1 MSAGIFVIQENGQLV
16 EMAERAYDSEALLQE
31 LLEKYPNLLAGDQI
45 NSGEP
50 RRWLLISR
58 EMGVPFEEAGAG
70 RWFVDHLFLDQDG
83 ILTLVEVK
91 RSSDTRIRREVVGQ
105 MLDYAAN
112 GVVHWTAERIR
123 ASFEANCQTQ
133 AQEPEEV
140 LAEFLDGDADTEKFW
155 QQVATNLQ
163 IGKIRMLFVAD
174 QIPLELQ
181 RVVEFLNVQ
190 MNPAEV
196 LAVEIKQFVGE
207 GLKTLVPRVIGQTVE
222 AQKNKTLTSSAS
234 RQWDE
239 ASFRQ
244 ALESRQ
250 GGTELAEIA
259 DKLLDWARRKEL
271 YLWRGKG
278 SKYGSVMPILSHRG
292 VDYQLF
298 SIWTTGSIEIGFQ
311 YLQNKH
317 PFDVE
322 SKRVE
327 LLTRLNEI
335 EGISLPE
342 SVITKRPSLP
352 LAVLKPEAS
361 LQQFLAVFDWVIDQ
375 VKLD

>member
-1 MSAGIFVIQENGQLV
+1 MSAGIYVIQENGQLV

-45 NSGEP
+45 NNAHP

-58 EMGVPFEEAGAG
+58 EMSVPFEEAGAG

-112 GVVHWTAERIR
+112 GVAHWTVDRIR
-123 ASFEANCQTQ
+123 TSFEASCQTQ
-133 AQEPEEV
+133 DQESEQV
-140 LAEFLDGDADTEKFW
+140 LAEFLNGDADAEKFW

-181 RVVEFLNVQ
+181 RIVEFLNVQ

-196 LAVEIKQFVGE
+196 LAVEIKQFVGQ
-207 GLKTLVPRVIGQTVE
+207 GLKTLVPRVLGQTVE
-222 AQKNKTLTSSAS
+222 AQKNKSLTSSEN

-239 ASFRQ
+239 SSFRK
-244 ALESRQ
+244 ALEARR
-250 GGTELAEIA
+250 GTELVEVVDQLI
-259 DKLLDWARRKEL
+259 DWARRKEL
-271 YLWRGKG
+271 YLWWGKG
-278 SKYGSVMPILSHRG
+278 LKYGSVIPILSQHG
-292 VDYQLF
+292 KDYQLF
-298 SIWTTGSIEIGFQ
+298 TVWTTGSIEVGFQ
-311 YLQNKH
+311 YLQNKR
-317 PFDVE
+317 PFDSE
-322 SKRVE
+322 IHLLE
-327 LLTRLNEI
+327 LLSRLNAI
-335 EGISLPE
+335 AGIALPAT
-342 SVITKRPSLP
+342 VMTKRPSLP
-352 LAVLKPEAS
+352 LTVLQPEAS
-361 LQQFLAVFDWVIDQ
+361 LQQFLAAFDWVIDQ
-375 VKLD
+375 VKLN

>member
-1 MSAGIFVIQENGQLV
+1 MIQENGQLV

-112 GVVHWTAERIR
+112 GVAHWTAERIR
-123 ASFEANCQTQ
+123 ASFEANCQVQ

-163 IGKIRMLFVAD
+163 IGRIRMLFVAD

-181 RVVEFLNVQ
+181 RVVEFLNEQ

-317 PFDVE
+317 PFDGE

-327 LLTRLNEI
+327 LLTRLNAI